1 MRYYRTHLRGT
12 RHGGVTPT
20 IDYERTREDLAD
32 GQPLRSYPVS
42 DFAGLAQ
49 AMGEGPV
56 HVLDTRRAD
65 ERAQG
70 CAAPSTSRCT
80 NWLPASTKSPGHG
93 VGVLRFRLPLLH
105 RRLRPGPPR
114 PNWGTVS
121 QCR

>member
-70 CAAPSTSRCT
+70 CAAPSTS
-80 NWLPASTKSPGHG
+80 PAARTGYQ
-93 VGVLRFRLPLLH
+93 H
-105 RRLRPGPPR
+105 RRSPQDTVWVYCGSGYRSSTAAFALDRPGR
-114 PNWGTVS
+114 IGA
-121 QCR
+121 R